1 MPFSFNGIQPKYPG
15 SSATSSTLVWASIAA
30 PVVSC
35 SDAVNLALSAGGIVT
50 ISGLSFGESSF
61 TPTASVSGT
70 LFLFIGGVVI

>member
-1 MPFSFNGIQPKYPG
+1 MVFNSPLRPSCNSPNVKRCG
-15 SSATSSTLVWASIAA
+15 SCGLVA
-30 PVVSC
+30 PVVSS